1 MIGRMVKAIF
11 QYSTDGKIDTLEL
24 LKAGIYHGEIT
35 GEEYQ
40 RVKEILNF

>member
-1 MIGRMVKAIF
+1 MMGRMFKAIF
-11 QYSTDGKIDTLEL
+11 PYSTNGKVNTLEL

-40 RVKEILNF
+40 RVKEMLNL

>member
-1 MIGRMVKAIF
+1 MMDGLVKVIF
-11 QYSTDGKIDTLEL
+11 PYNVDGKADILEL

-40 RVKEILNF
+40 RVKEALNG

>member
-1 MIGRMVKAIF
+1 MMDAMFKMIF
-11 QYSTDGKIDTLEL
+11 QYSTDSKVDTLEL

-40 RVKEILNF
+40 RVKEALNG